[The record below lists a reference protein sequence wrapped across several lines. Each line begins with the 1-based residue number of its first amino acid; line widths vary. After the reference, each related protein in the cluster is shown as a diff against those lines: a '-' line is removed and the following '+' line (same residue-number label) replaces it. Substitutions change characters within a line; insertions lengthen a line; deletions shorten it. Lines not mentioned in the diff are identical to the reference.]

1 MIRRITFRRYKAFH
15 QYGLSLKPGVNIL
28 VGPNNA
34 GKSTA
39 ISIARLTSL
48 VLRTAS
54 RINPNIS
61 IRDGDRNVVGYPL
74 SLSRIQ
80 DFPGYSDANVHH
92 EFRDEEARVEAHF
105 NSGARL
111 YMVWPKPSDEVDPY
125 FYFDYR
131 LGMNAKRRQ
140 QVVDHAPSI
149 GVIPG
154 LNPVED
160 QEDLLTEKYVTEAS
174 GSRLTS
180 RHFRNSLYF
189 LKSRDLTEYEATLEF
204 IYANTP
210 EISDISILTSP
221 TGKNLALDLY
231 FKEAYSRS
239 ERELYWAGDGMQI
252 WLQILFHAFRQRT
265 VDALVLDEPDV
276 FLHPDLQRRLI
287 HILEDLGPQIVL
299 ATHASEVVAE
309 APQDSIVL
317 VDRARKTAQRI
328 TDTPG
333 LDQLAAGLGSAFDLA
348 IARALRSRVVVF
360 VEGRDMKILRT
371 LAGTVGA
378 SQLSKERGGVAVI
391 PLGGY
396 SNWPHVE
403 PFAQMKNALLQD
415 TVEITIFLDRDYR
428 SEEQVSDVEDKL
440 SEMGIVPHVWRRKEI
455 ESYLLELGPIARVSG
470 LPMAKCE
477 EILSIAIGNEEQ
489 ATESKVFSEMLKTRK
504 GVDPS
509 VVHAE
514 CRANFRQLW
523 ADEKSRLSV
532 VPPKQV
538 IAQLNQM
545 IAEAGG
551 RTLSAHKL
559 ASEIREDEIAEEM
572 TEALRSVEEQ
582 ISARRRS

>member
-1 MIRRITFRRYKAFH
+1 MIRRITFRRYKAFN
-15 QYGLSLKPGVNIL
+15 QYSLSLQSRTNVL

-48 VLRTAS
+48 ILRTAS
-54 RINPNIS
+54 RINPSIS

-74 SLSRIQ
+74 ALSRIN

-105 NSGARL
+105 DSGARL
-111 YMVWPKPSDEVDPY
+111 YMVWPKPSREVDPY

-131 LGMNAKRRQ
+131 VGMNAKRRK

-160 QEDLLTEKYVTEAS
+160 QGDLLTENYVAEAA

-189 LKSRDLTEYEATLEF
+189 LKSRDAIEYEATLDF

-210 EISDISILTSP
+210 EISDISISTTL
-221 TGKNLALDLY
+221 TGKNMALDLY
-231 FKEAYSRS
+231 FREACSNS
-239 ERELYWAGDGMQI
+239 ERELFWAGDGMQI
-252 WLQILFHAFRQRT
+252 WLQILFHAYRQRAVGT
-265 VDALVLDEPDV
+265 LVLDEPDV

-287 HILEDLGPQIVL
+287 HILDDLGPQIVL
-299 ATHASEVVAE
+299 ATHAPEVIAE
-309 APQDSIVL
+309 APGDSIIL
-317 VDRARKTAQRI
+317 VDRSRRSSRRI

-333 LDQLAAGLGSAFDLA
+333 LDQLVAGLGSAFDLA
-348 IARALRSRVVVF
+348 IARALRSRVVLF
-360 VEGRDMKILRT
+360 VEGRDMKVLRT

-378 SQLSKERGGVAVI
+378 NQLSKERGGVAVV

-403 PFAQMKNALLQD
+403 PFAQMKNAILQD

-428 SEEQVSDVEDKL
+428 NEVQVSTVKSKL
-440 SEMGIVPHVWRRKEI
+440 RQMGISSHIWRRKEV
-455 ESYLLELGPIARVSG
+455 ESYLLELGPISRVSG
-470 LPMAKCE
+470 LSTAECE
-477 EILSIAIGNEEQ
+477 RMLSIVIENEEQ
-489 ATESKVFSEMLKTRK
+489 SVESKMFSEMLKTRK
-504 GVDPS
+504 GQDAS
-509 VVHAE
+509 VVHSE
-514 CRANFRQLW
+514 CRTIFRELW
-523 ADEKSRLSV
+523 NDENARLSI

-538 IAQLNQM
+538 IAQLNVM
-545 IAEAGG
+545 ISEVGG
-551 RTLSAHKL
+551 RTLSVHKL
-559 ASEIREDEIAEEM
+559 ASAIRLDEIDDEM
-572 TEALRSVEEQ
+572 KDALLSVEQ
-582 ISARRRS
+582 RISAHRR